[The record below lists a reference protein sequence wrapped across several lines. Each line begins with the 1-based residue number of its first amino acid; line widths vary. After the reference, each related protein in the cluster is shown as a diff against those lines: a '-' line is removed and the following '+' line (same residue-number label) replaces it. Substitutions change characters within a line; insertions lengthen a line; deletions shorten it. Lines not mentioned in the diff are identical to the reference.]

1 MCSRP
6 RIFVAAPVDW
16 RGCWCGVRFS
26 NKPNIT
32 CICNIINNWATKCI
46 LPHNGQNG
54 GDVFLDILL
63 ELWWRRCE
71 GGDGGG
77 VLDSNNLAEL
87 FGAWLAD
94 YLRGDFAA
102 FFLVAFCREILCSV
116 IRCEIVSC
124 SIACCVVALGEV
136 IRCFQV

>member
-102 FFLVAFCREILCSV
+102 FFLVAFCREMLCSV
-116 IRCEIVSC
+116 
-124 SIACCVVALGEV
+124 
-136 IRCFQV
+136 F

>member
-1 MCSRP
+1 M
-6 RIFVAAPVDW
+6 
-16 RGCWCGVRFS
+16 
-26 NKPNIT
+26 
-32 CICNIINNWATKCI
+32 
-46 LPHNGQNG
+46 
-54 GDVFLDILL
+54 FLDILL

-116 IRCEIVSC
+116 IRCEIISC

-136 IRCFQV
+136 IRYF